1 MTSRNAG
8 YLRRSLTLA
17 LVAGVGSMFAGCG
30 RDVGSSAT
38 ASAVTNA
45 TRNASSSEATR
56 IAPPPPTT
64 LVKALGADEQS
75 AMNSLPVG
83 TARELV
89 TGDCLICH
97 SASMI
102 EQQHKDTTG
111 WNKTVS
117 QMIAWGAP
125 VQPVQTH
132 VLIAYLAQHF
142 PARAGGSPARP
153 VP

>member
-8 YLRRSLTLA
+8 YLRHSITLA
-17 LVAGVGSMFAGCG
+17 LMAGVGSMFAGCG
-30 RDVGSSAT
+30 RDVGSTAT
-38 ASAVTNA
+38 TSEPA
-45 TRNASSSEATR
+45 SEATR
-56 IAPPPPTT
+56 IARLPPTT

-75 AMNSLPVG
+75 AMNSLPAG
-83 TARELV
+83 TGRDLV
-89 TGDCLICH
+89 TADCLICH
-97 SASMI
+97 GASMI

-125 VQPVQTH
+125 VQPAQTH

-142 PARAGGSPARP
+142 PARAGGPPARA